1 MASAYPEIRQSIA
14 ANREPPMLYE
24 PPARDARSLAAAALA
39 RQPARPRMVETAPDT
54 PQTAYSSPRLRGS
67 EPRNPPSG
75 ALASNSLSAPP
86 STSPVSAYAPVY
98 FDRGAVSTGRGL
110 Y

>member
-1 MASAYPEIRQSIA
+1 MASAYPEIRQNIA

-39 RQPARPRMVETAPDT
+39 RQPARSRMVETAPDT
-54 PQTAYSSPRLRGS
+54 PQTAYSR
-67 EPRNPPSG
+67 
-75 ALASNSLSAPP
+75 SA
-86 STSPVSAYAPVY
+86 SPVAAYAPAY
-98 FDRGAVSTGRGL
+98 SDGGAVSTGRGL